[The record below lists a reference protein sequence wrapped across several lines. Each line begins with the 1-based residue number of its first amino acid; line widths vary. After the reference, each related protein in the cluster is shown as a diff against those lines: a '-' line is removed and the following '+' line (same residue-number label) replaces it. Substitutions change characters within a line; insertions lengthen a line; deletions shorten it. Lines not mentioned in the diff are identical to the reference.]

1 MPLPAFANARVLV
14 VGDVMLDRYWSGHA
28 LRISPE
34 APVPVVGVDAVED
47 RPGGAANVALNLAAL
62 GVDVTLMG
70 VLGDDEAGQTLQRL
84 MGDAGVTSECHQAS
98 ECPTTLKLRV
108 MSRRQQLM
116 RMDFERPVP
125 DAAAQALVDRLPG
138 QLDQVDLVVLSDY
151 GKGALAKVADIIA
164 LCRARGLPVLVDPKG
179 RDYERYQGATLLTP
193 NLSEF
198 EAVMGVCAHDD
209 VLLERGRALRE
220 RLSLDALLITL
231 SERGML
237 LVAANADPLHL
248 PTHAQEVADVTGAG
262 DTVLAVLAAAM
273 AAGESLQAS
282 ASLANLAAGIVV
294 GKLGTGF
301 VWPAELQNALR
312 RQAGGGSSLLS
323 EADLLQAVAEA
334 KAQGERIVMTNGCF
348 DILHAGHVAYLEQA
362 SRLGDRLIVAVND
375 DASVSRLKGASRPV
389 NPLERRMAVLAGLA
403 SVDWVVGFSEDTP
416 EALICRVCP
425 DVLVKGGDYQPEEI
439 AGGECV
445 RAAGG
450 EVRVLPFVEGVS
462 TTGMIERINAS

>member
-1 MPLPAFANARVLV
+1 MPLPAFMNTRVLV

-70 VLGDDEAGQTLQRL
+70 VVGDDEAGQTLQRL
-84 MGDAGVTSECHQAS
+84 LASEGVASECHMVP
-98 ECPTTLKLRV
+98 ERPTTLKLRV

-116 RMDFERPVP
+116 RMDFEQPVP
-125 DAAAQALVDRLPG
+125 DMAAQALVDRLSG

-151 GKGALAKVADIIA
+151 AKGALAKVADIIA

-179 RDYERYQGATLLTP
+179 RDYDRYQGATLLTP

-237 LVAANADPLHL
+237 LVAADADPIHL

-273 AAGESLQAS
+273 AAGESLQVS

-301 VWPAELQNALR
+301 VRPAELQNALR
-312 RQAGGGSSLLS
+312 RQAGAGSSLLS

-375 DASVSRLKGASRPV
+375 DASVSRLKGPSRPV